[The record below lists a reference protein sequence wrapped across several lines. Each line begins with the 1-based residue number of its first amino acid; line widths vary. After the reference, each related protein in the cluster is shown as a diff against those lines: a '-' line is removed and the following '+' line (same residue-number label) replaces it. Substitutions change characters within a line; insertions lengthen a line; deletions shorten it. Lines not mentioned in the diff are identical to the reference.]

1 MSKINIFDYK
11 AGMITINRS
20 VILTFPSFKKILTR
34 DKDQRKTKAFK
45 EFAYI
50 YHMADGH
57 SLPNRSGYDPKES
70 HTYAVAKSGLDK
82 GFKPD
87 IPIVNAI
94 RDYKDE
100 EGNVAKDNII
110 ELLKTFRFIGVVV
123 KKVRKTL
130 EAMLDVPALSHDTAV
145 QILNLIKL
153 LIAEAKEIPVIT
165 RELKK
170 AITELEID
178 SGVHDVAKIRGT
190 DEEVPGSADPSTDY

>member
-1 MSKINIFDYK
+1 
-11 AGMITINRS
+11 MIIINRP

-34 DKDQRKTKAFK
+34 DKDQRKVKAFR
-45 EFAYI
+45 ELAYV
-50 YHMADGH
+50 YHRADAH
-57 SLPNRSGYDPKES
+57 SLPNRSGYDAKES
-70 HTYAVAKSGLDK
+70 HTYAVSKSGLSED
-82 GFKPD
+82 FKPD
-87 IPIVNAI
+87 IPIINAI

-110 ELLKTFRFIGVVV
+110 ELLKTFRYIGTVV

-130 EAMLDVPALSHDTAV
+130 ESMLDVPALSHDSAV
-145 QILNLIKL
+145 QVLNLIKL

-178 SGVHDVAKIRGT
+178 SGDHDVAKIRGT
-190 DEEVPGSADPSTDY
+190 DEEVPGSADPNTDY